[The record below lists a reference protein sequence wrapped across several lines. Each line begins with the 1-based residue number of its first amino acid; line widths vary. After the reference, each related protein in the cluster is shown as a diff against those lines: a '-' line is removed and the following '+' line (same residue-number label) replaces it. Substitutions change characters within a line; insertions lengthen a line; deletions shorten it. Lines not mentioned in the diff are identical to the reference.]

1 MASSG
6 GFKPSHLPPITETGI
21 QGFLKWLQRENPTAY
36 QHIAPSLPA
45 MDPRM
50 FSDYNQSM
58 AQIVRGRAG
67 AASLLKRGGIMGGL
81 GQAEYGSAVPEFST
95 QIQVLAPSDLAP
107 VNVSTDEST
116 LNYSIPTNVDTT
128 DAANQ
133 GSGTSTAS
141 TDWISSA
148 IHGITSLWLTKAQLQ
163 TSNAITNLQ
172 LQRAQAGYAP
182 LNIGLGANGIPVFG
196 SSALGGGS
204 TLLLLGGGLL
214 VLFML
219 MRGGRKAA

>member
-6 GFKPSHLPPITETGI
+6 GFKPSHLPPVTETGI

-36 QHIAPSLPA
+36 QQIAPALPA
-45 MDPRM
+45 VDPRM
-50 FSDYNQSM
+50 FSDYSQSR

-67 AASLLKRGGIMGGL
+67 VASLAARAGRMGAL
-81 GQAEYGSAVPEFST
+81 GQAEYST
-95 QIQVLAPSDLAP
+95 QIPTLSESDLTP
-107 VNVSTDEST
+107 INVSVDDST
-116 LNYSIPTNVDTT
+116 LTTAVPTNVDTT

-148 IHGITSLWLTKAQLQ
+148 IHGITSLWLTKSQLQ
-163 TSNAITNLQ
+163 TSQAITNLQ
-172 LQRAQAGYAP
+172 LQRAQSGLSP
-182 LNIGLGANGIPVFG
+182 LNIGLGANGIPMISG
-196 SSALGGGS
+196 SALGGGS

-219 MRGGRKAA
+219 MRGGSRRAA

>member
-6 GFKPSHLPPITETGI
+6 GFKPSHLPPVTETGM

-36 QHIAPSLPA
+36 QHIAPALPA
-45 MDPRM
+45 VDPRM
-50 FSDYNQSM
+50 FSDYNQSR

-67 AASLLKRGGIMGGL
+67 VASLAARAGRMGAL
-81 GQAEYGSAVPEFST
+81 GQAEYST
-95 QIQVLAPSDLAP
+95 QLPVLAESDLTP
-107 VNVSTDEST
+107 INVSVDDST
-116 LNYSIPTNVDTT
+116 LTTAVPTNVDTT

-163 TSNAITNLQ
+163 TSQAITNLQ

-196 SSALGGGS
+196 NALGGGS

-219 MRGGRKAA
+219 MRGGGRRAA

>member
-6 GFKPSHLPPITETGI
+6 GFKPSHLPPVTETGI

-36 QHIAPSLPA
+36 QQIAPALPA
-45 MDPRM
+45 VDPRM
-50 FSDYNQSM
+50 FSDYSQSR

-67 AASLLKRGGIMGGL
+67 VASMAARAGRMGAL
-81 GQAEYGSAVPEFST
+81 GQAEYST
-95 QIQVLAPSDLAP
+95 QIPTLSESDLTP
-107 VNVSTDEST
+107 INVSVDDST
-116 LNYSIPTNVDTT
+116 LTVAIPTNVDTT

-148 IHGITSLWLTKAQLQ
+148 IHGITSLWLTKQQLQ
-163 TSNAITNLQ
+163 TSQAITNLQ
-172 LQRAQAGYAP
+172 LQRAQSGLSP
-182 LNIGLGANGIPVFG
+182 LNIGMGANGIPMISG
-196 SSALGGGS
+196 SALGGGS

-219 MRGGRKAA
+219 MRGGSRRAA

>member
-1 MASSG
+1 M
-6 GFKPSHLPPITETGI
+6 
-21 QGFLKWLQRENPTAY
+21 QGFLKWLQRENPQAY

-50 FSDYNQSM
+50 FSDYNQSR

-67 AASLLKRGGIMGGL
+67 VASLAARAGRMGAL
-81 GQAEYGSAVPEFST
+81 GQAEYSSTLPEFST

-116 LNYSIPTNVDTT
+116 LNLAIPTNVDTT

-148 IHGITSLWLTKAQLQ
+148 IHGITSLWLTKQQLQ
-163 TSNAITNLQ
+163 TSQAITNLQ

-182 LNIGLGANGIPVFG
+182 LNIGLGANGIPIFG
-196 SSALGGGS
+196 SAMGGGS

>member
-1 MASSG
+1 MASSPG
-6 GFKPSHLPPITETGI
+6 GFKPSHLPPVTETGI
-21 QGFLKWLQRENPTAY
+21 QGFLKWLQRENPQAY
-36 QHIAPSLPA
+36 QHIAPALPA

-50 FSDYNQSM
+50 FSDYNQSR

-67 AASLLKRGGIMGGL
+67 VASLAARAGRMGAL
-81 GQAEYGSAVPEFST
+81 GQAEYSS
-95 QIQVLAPSDLAP
+95 QIPTLSESDLTP
-107 VNVSTDEST
+107 VNVSADDST
-116 LNYSIPTNVDTT
+116 LTMAIPTNVDTT

-148 IHGITSLWLTKAQLQ
+148 IHGITSLWLTKSQLQ
-163 TSNAITNLQ
+163 TSQAITNLQ

-196 SSALGGGS
+196 AMGGGS

-219 MRGGRKAA
+219 MRGGGRRTA